1 MRIARASAQR
11 ASGRV
16 KFRVI
21 NPAGDPVPK
30 ASIALL
36 DSADKAVQA
45 VESDEFGEAILTGLP
60 FGDSRFAVTSGGFVR
75 RQLTLTFHNGKEVR
89 AEVHLWLPF
98 IGTVVDVKPKPP
110 RKLHGWLQY

>member
-1 MRIARASAQR
+1 MIQSPRRALRCSIAPIRRFKLSKATSLA
-11 ASGRV
+11 
-16 KFRVI
+16 K
-21 NPAGDPVPK
+21 PVP
-30 ASIALL
+30 
-36 DSADKAVQA
+36 
-45 VESDEFGEAILTGLP
+45 TGLP